1 MPSQKQR
8 NNRRLLTAAL
18 LFVLLFSAMAGT
30 CSVKPATAENTA
42 GEIILHSPER
52 RTYTKNDVLLNL
64 TITGQGYVL
73 GHGGGLF
80 SDRLESRYTLEFLD
94 APSGVKLVSKRI
106 IALSDTGDGY
116 AGNVTWSDLS
126 EGAYNLTV
134 YAAVYRNM
142 LSFESRVWA
151 VSKTALFAVDSTPT
165 YVSVLSP
172 DNTTYDSSDVIL
184 SFTVNDPVSRVVCKV
199 DGEYLNVAGNTTLTA
214 LNNGEHSLTV
224 YVTDRVGG
232 WVKSQSVHFTVVQH
246 EEQGA
251 LDQTLIFIA
260 AVALAA
266 IISFGL
272 VAYFLH
278 RKRRCPAS

>member
-1 MPSQKQR
+1 MKKHVLIS
-8 NNRRLLTAAL
+8 
-18 LFVLLFSAMAGT
+18 VLLEMLLVSALAGT
-30 CSVKPATAENTA
+30 CSVKPATAENNA

-52 RTYTKNDVLLNL
+52 KTYTKNDVLLNF

-73 GHGGGLF
+73 GRGGGLF
-80 SDRLESRYTLEFLD
+80 SDRLESRYTLEFFD

-116 AGNVTWSDLS
+116 AGNMTWSDLS

-134 YAAVYRNM
+134 HAAVYRNM
-142 LSFESRVWA
+142 LSFESLVWA
-151 VSKTALFAVDSTPT
+151 ASKTVLFAVDSTPT

-172 DNTTYDSSDVIL
+172 DNTTYDSSDVNL
-184 SFTVNDPVSRVVCKV
+184 SFTANDPVSRVVCKV
-199 DGEYLNVAGNTTLTA
+199 DGEYVNAAGNTTLTA
-214 LNNGEHSLTV
+214 LNNGGHSLTV

-232 WVKSQSVHFTVVQH
+232 WVKSENVHFTVVQH
-246 EEQGA
+246 EEQGVFH
-251 LDQTLIFIA
+251 QTLMFIA

-278 RKRRCPAS
+278 RKRRCAAS